1 MPRSESIDYLEL
13 LVELVHEFRLPL
25 HLEARRN
32 NYESTL
38 NKFPGPKFLEDQR
51 RLNGLSH
58 AHLVGEDHPRLP
70 LLYDRP
76 NHRNLVR
83 VRLDPRIRQS
93 REGIESLRMA
103 KKEGLQAEPKPIR
116 AARRALRPTGPCK
129 VFAEL
134 VNGTEVC
141 WEEVHQA
148 DPLLAVRKHDL
159 GKIAMQIGQETHP
172 TIRRLNAVARLHPLG
187 PYETFLE
194 YQSA

>member
-1 MPRSESIDYLEL
+1 
-13 LVELVHEFRLPL
+13 
-25 HLEARRN
+25 
-32 NYESTL
+32 
-38 NKFPGPKFLEDQR
+38 
-51 RLNGLSH
+51 
-58 AHLVGEDHPRLP
+58 
-70 LLYDRP
+70 
-76 NHRNLVR
+76 VR

-93 REGIESLRMA
+93 RERIESLRMA
-103 KKEGLQAEPKPIR
+103 KKEGLQAEPKPIRAAPKPIRAARRAIR

-159 GKIAMQIGQETHP
+159 GNIAMQSGQETHP

>member
-1 MPRSESIDYLEL
+1 
-13 LVELVHEFRLPL
+13 
-25 HLEARRN
+25 
-32 NYESTL
+32 
-38 NKFPGPKFLEDQR
+38 
-51 RLNGLSH
+51 
-58 AHLVGEDHPRLP
+58 
-70 LLYDRP
+70 
-76 NHRNLVR
+76 VR

-93 REGIESLRMA
+93 RERIESLRMA
-103 KKEGLQAEPKPIR
+103 KKEGLQAEPKPIRAARRAIR